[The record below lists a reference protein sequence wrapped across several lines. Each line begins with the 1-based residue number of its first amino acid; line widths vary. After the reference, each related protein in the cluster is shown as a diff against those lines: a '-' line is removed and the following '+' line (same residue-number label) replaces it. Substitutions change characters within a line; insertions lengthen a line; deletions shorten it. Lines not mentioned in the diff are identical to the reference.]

1 MPLSSHI
8 KPGPNPPLTMPRVI
22 RARELYV
29 EGFTVARVI
38 ALCEMSLGTLYHCLD
53 GVPFGDRG
61 ETLPPVPRRRQ
72 VLQKRHRV
80 LVSDGTSLANRLLRT
95 AERQVREIETRLT
108 QREQPPVERER
119 DVRMLT
125 SLTRAL
131 RDLQSLRKAEEAARP
146 FEDADDDA
154 IPKSI
159 DALREELSRKLA
171 GMAAVADEMERLDA
185 HGDMHLRTP
194 RNDDE

>member
-1 MPLSSHI
+1 MPLSENI
-8 KPGPNPPLTMPRVI
+8 KSGPNPPLTMPRVI
-22 RARELYV
+22 RARELYA

-53 GVPFGDRG
+53 GVPFGDQG
-61 ETLPPVPRRRQ
+61 ETLPPIPRRRQ
-72 VLQKRHRV
+72 VLQKRHRA
-80 LVSDGTSLANRLLRT
+80 LVSDGTSLANRMLRT
-95 AERQVREIETRLT
+95 AERQVREIETRLS
-108 QREQPPVERER
+108 QREQAPVERER

-131 RDLQSLRKAEEAARP
+131 RDLQSLRKAKEAARP
-146 FEDADDDA
+146 AEDAEDDCV
-154 IPKSI
+154 PKSI

-171 GMAAVADEMERLDA
+171 GMAAGADETEHFDG
-185 HGDMHLRTP
+185 HCDMHFGKS